1 MNIDAF
7 IKKYLGKQVEYHSFS
22 PNAKYQCVDLANQFI
37 VEVLKLT
44 PVIGTN
50 AKDFP
55 SKINTQE
62 FEVLKKTPAFI
73 PRVNDIVVWNGD
85 VGGGAGHIAV
95 VRDDN
100 ATTSTFNSIDQNW
113 SKPLYV
119 TLETHNYKHVSHF
132 LRPKFWVEQLE
143 DQHMDKKYTQE
154 EWELEREERNKNW
167 TLYQG
172 ELEKNKEL
180 QKEISRLNDEVG
192 ERKREADKFTEDMA
206 KRLDLPATADR
217 SMILSRLSE
226 LLNEEEAKRQLEKK
240 LDEEQRKHDQ
250 EVNKL
255 LDDVAQLRAELEEQ
269 KKRNETLMN
278 RLDKLE
284 QQAVG
289 VQEKKEEINF
299 LEYIMNLL
307 KRK

>member
-1 MNIDAF
+1 MTLEQF
-7 IKKYLGKQVEYHSFS
+7 VKKYLGKQVEYHSFN

-44 PVIGTN
+44 PVIGTD

-55 SKINTQE
+55 LKIKTSE
-62 FEVLKKTPAFI
+62 FEVIKNTPEFI
-73 PRVNDIVVWNGD
+73 PKVNDIAIWNGRA
-85 VGGGAGHIAV
+85 GGGAGHIAV
-95 VRDDN
+95 VRDN
-100 ATTSTFNSIDQNW
+100 KATVNTFNSLDQNW

-119 TLETHNYKHVSHF
+119 TLETHDYKNVSHF
-132 LRPKFWVEQLE
+132 LRPRFITEDLE
-143 DQHMDKKYTQE
+143 ENTMKTYTQE

-192 ERKREADKFTEDMA
+192 ERKREADQFTEDMA

-217 SMILSRLSE
+217 SMILSRMSE

-284 QQAVG
+284 QQAVS
-289 VQEKKEEINF
+289 VQEKKEEIGF
-299 LEYIMNLL
+299 LEYITSLL